1 MKEITVSEK
10 WIGSN
15 THLKISVFFG
25 LNGYQHGSVGVL
37 YYLFLIYWLIQA
49 DCRWYD
55 VNPGSINPSV
65 SRAGGF
71 PQIVTICN
79 SKVVPPNESAQ
90 EFHNQG
96 LTWPCCQIWL
106 VLSKPCYPFSY
117 PFVKR
122 CLVGASSLHGL
133 FLIWKLSYFSQLH
146 GISGIPTYTNCDGD
160 MIGVVNVPFW
170 GILNITFKYLVEVIL
185 IISPV
190 FVEWCEPLGHVLSH
204 PCSGDGTVMGILMG
218 PLALRNWK
226 AGEDGSLEIG
236 DAVYCLCWL

>member
-1 MKEITVSEK
+1 MVP
-10 WIGSN
+10 
-15 THLKISVFFG
+15 LG
-25 LNGYQHGSVGVL
+25 LNFERTQY
-37 YYLFLIYWLIQA
+37 A
-49 DCRWYD
+49 DRASD
-55 VNPGSINPSV
+55 VRFWAPGIRVTTN
-65 SRAGGF
+65 

-160 MIGVVNVPFW
+160 MIGVGKCPVLGGFW
-170 GILNITFKYLVEVIL
+170 T
-185 IISPV
+185 S
-190 FVEWCEPLGHVLSH
+190 LS
-204 PCSGDGTVMGILMG
+204 STWWRL
-218 PLALRNWK
+218 
-226 AGEDGSLEIG
+226 
-236 DAVYCLCWL
+236 Y